1 MRSRALLIVPLAL
14 LAAACGSSSSTT
26 TSATTHSAPAS
37 STSSSSSVPPGLS
50 TRKLSGLG
58 VILTN
63 ERGRTLY
70 TFSPEKGGKIACTGS
85 CATLWPPL
93 TTSGQEP
100 KLYSATVHSQLVGT
114 VADPAGGKIITYA
127 GWPLRTYTSDTVAGA
142 ANGQGV
148 AGKWYVI
155 SPSGNVITRTAGSS
169 SSSSSGSG
177 GNPY

>member
-26 TSATTHSAPAS
+26 TRSAAAS
-37 STSSSSSVPPGLS
+37 STSPSSSVPPGLS

-58 VILTN
+58 VVLTN

-70 TFSPEKGGKIACTGS
+70 TFSAEKGGKIACTGS

-127 GWPLRTYTSDTVAGA
+127 GWPLRTYTSDTAAGA

-148 AGKWYVI
+148 AGKWHVI

-169 SSSSSGSG
+169 SSSSSSGSG